1 MIWLCCAQLTLLIAL
16 TTEIWF
22 YVFAWSFFSSI
33 IIHVGAAGAAF
44 ASLRR
49 HKIAR
54 YWPLLI
60 LVSGIITPICVSLI
74 TSEFR
79 TRLTKLFKCLNSCLL
94 TGALIAGVYR
104 AAFFEM
110 APFYGLLFGVGQT
123 LLTLVFAYT
132 RILATL

>member
-1 MIWLCCAQLTLLIAL
+1 M
-16 TTEIWF
+16 
-22 YVFAWSFFSSI
+22 
-33 IIHVGAAGAAF
+33 GAAGAAF

-49 HKIAR
+49 HKVAR
-54 YWPLLI
+54 FWPLLI
-60 LVSGIITPICVSLI
+60 LVSGIITPLCVSLI
-74 TSEFR
+74 TSEY
-79 TRLTKLFKCLNSCLL
+79 LVIDCLIPATKSTC
-94 TGALIAGVYR
+94 TPGALIAGVYR